1 MKNQRFLKRSKK
13 FALGIALALGC
24 NVLSM
29 GMMSNAEAAVLD
41 TQITGGT
48 VTLTEDTTID
58 TFAPVDSTLYGGI
71 QNVYSGGSVFP
82 FIFSLFLKTI
92 LTFLFLFGIIHQV
105 VGQKLGHVQ
114 VD

>member
-71 QNVYSGGSVFP
+71 QNVYSGGSTITLEGYKQELNIITGGKTGNNRLTIFKAAHIVF
-82 FIFSLFLKTI
+82 
-92 LTFLFLFGIIHQV
+92 
-105 VGQKLGHVQ
+105 
-114 VD
+114 